1 MLSEVP
7 FNEVWAVDFEF
18 NGKKG
23 DRPNPVCMVARD
35 LRSGQQI
42 RLWADE
48 LGSKPPF
55 SIGQHSLVVSYYAI
69 AELGCFLAL
78 GWPMPTNVLDL
89 FAEFRVRTNT
99 TRRPGVRASLLNAM
113 LMHKLDGIG
122 VTEKEE
128 MRSLILRGAPWTNEE
143 RLAILN
149 YCETDV
155 DALAKLL
162 PAMLSEQPLNLPQAL
177 FRGRCMAAN
186 TVIEHNGTPIDVP
199 LLESFKQHWPSIQ
212 EQLIA
217 RINGKYRIWEGKS
230 FREDRFR
237 NLLTTH
243 QIPWPH
249 LESGRLDLKEE
260 TFRMMSRSY
269 PIITPIY
276 EMRKDLS
283 KLRLNDLAFGSD
295 GRNRCM
301 LSPFR
306 ARTGR
311 NQPSNSQFIFG
322 PSAWLRSLIKPP
334 EGYGVAYLD
343 FKQQEFGIA
352 AALSGDTNMI
362 EAYRTGDP
370 YLTFAKQAGA
380 VPPDA
385 TKKSH
390 PRERELF
397 KTTALGVLYGL
408 SPFGLSAKLE
418 TPPVQARDLL
428 RAHHEVYR
436 KFWRWSDGMVDRAM
450 LDGSLE
456 TAFGWRLHVDEAPNE
471 RSLRNFMMQ
480 GCGADMLRAACV
492 LATENGIEVSAPV
505 HDAVLI
511 TSPVDR
517 IDADVAAMKEHMV
530 EASRGVL
537 DGFEIDADAK
547 IFRFPDRYSD
557 GERSAYMWET
567 VTSIVAEAE
576 ALRV

>member
-1 MLSEVP
+1 MFSALP
-7 FNEVWAVDFEF
+7 FNEIWAVDFEF
-18 NGKKG
+18 NGEPG
-23 DRPNPVCMVARD
+23 DRPNPVCMAARE
-35 LRSGQQI
+35 LRSGRRI

-48 LGSKPPF
+48 LGSEPPF
-55 SIGQHSLVVSYYAI
+55 AIGENSLMVAYYAS
-69 AELGCFLAL
+69 AELGCFLVL
-78 GWPMPTNVLDL
+78 GWPMPANVLDL

-99 TRRPGVRASLLNAM
+99 TRRPGVSAALLNAM
-113 LMHKLDGIG
+113 LKNKLDGIG
-122 VTEKEE
+122 ATEKDE
-128 MRSLILRGAPWTNEE
+128 MRSLVLRGGPWRNEE
-143 RLAILN
+143 HVAILD

-162 PAMLSEQPLNLPQAL
+162 PAMLAEQPLNLPQAL

-186 TVIEHNGTPIDVP
+186 AVIEHNGTPIDVP
-199 LLESFKQHWPSIQ
+199 MLECFRRHWPHVH

-217 RINGKYRIWEGKS
+217 RINGEYGIWEGKS
-230 FREDRFR
+230 FREVRFA
-237 NLLTTH
+237 NWLATH
-243 QIPWPH
+243 NIAWPR
-249 LESGRLDLKEE
+249 LESGRLDLAEE
-260 TFRMMSRSY
+260 TFRIMSRSH
-269 PIITPIY
+269 PAVTPIY

-283 KLRLNDLAFGSD
+283 KLRLNELAVGSD
-295 GRNRCM
+295 GRNRCI
-301 LSPFR
+301 LSAFR

-311 NQPSNSQFIFG
+311 NQPSNSRFIFG

-334 EGYGVAYLD
+334 KDYAVSYLD

-352 AALSGDTNMI
+352 AALSGDPNMI

-408 SPFGLSAKLE
+408 SSYGLSAKLE
-418 TPPVQARDLL
+418 TAPVHARDLL
-428 RAHHEVYR
+428 QAHHEVYR
-436 KFWRWSDGMVDRAM
+436 KFWKWSDGMVDRAI
-450 LDGSLE
+450 LHGCLE
-456 TAFGWRLHVDEAPNE
+456 TAFGWQLHVAEAPNA

-492 LATENGIEVSAPV
+492 LGTENGIEVSAPV

-511 TSPVDR
+511 TAPIDR
-517 IDADVAAMKEHMV
+517 IDADVAAMRGYMV

-547 IFRFPDRYSD
+547 IFQFPDRYSD
-557 GERSAYMWET
+557 GARSAYMWET
-567 VTSIVAEAE
+567 VTSVVAEAE